1 MSIDETTTRDATL
14 VPEDR
19 RASFLPDL
27 FGPWHFILAEH
38 TVYNFMAWLSPRD
51 YSGGFWVFYALE
63 AKPLYLVPTSKPR
76 YRITCDTNGYEGE
89 VSADAAGIIATLF
102 TLSHLSFKYDADVF
116 ADGYGRLYAFASRH
130 PEALEI
136 FRAID

>member
-1 MSIDETTTRDATL
+1 MAIDETTARDAIL

-19 RASFLPDL
+19 RTNFLPSL
-27 FGPWHFILAEH
+27 FGVRHFILAEH
-38 TVYNFMAWLSPRD
+38 TLYSFMQWLSPLD
-51 YSGGFWVFYALE
+51 YSGGFWNFYELE
-63 AKPLYLVPTSKPR
+63 GKPLYLVPTSKSR
-76 YRITCDTNGYEGE
+76 YRMACETNGYEGE

-102 TLSHLSFKYDADVF
+102 TLSHLSFKYDSNVF
-116 ADGYGRLYAFASRH
+116 AEGYGRLYGFASRH